1 MRDIQCI
8 IMMISLGASIITNQI
23 ENEEFT
29 YQTAK
34 HDVSCMW
41 RECNLTRE
49 EWPDYGYLNNEGH
62 YQLGL
67 VNSTAFVI
75 KEYAEDSGMGN
86 EEWSLKKIYSCDNTN
101 TFLAYVESK
110 TEDELYILF
119 SDITAEQ
126 PIYIILADV
135 RKDRDANVF
144 LPYGGY
150 AYNSMLEWDS
160 YKDWFDG
167 EAEGQ
172 CVSYEINGEIHD
184 SIYDVGLS
192 CAIDDYVNRTDGDV
206 ESKWEV
212 CGNDIYVGK
221 NGYIICADCR
231 NERQKVIFVLDIG
244 NKVYAVIEL

>member
-1 MRDIQCI
+1 
-8 IMMISLGASIITNQI
+8 MMLSLGVSIITNQI
-23 ENEEFT
+23 EKEGFT

-34 HDVSCMW
+34 HTIDRMW
-41 RECNLTRE
+41 QECNLPQK
-49 EWPDYGYLNNEGH
+49 EWPNYDYLGNEGH

-67 VNSTAFVI
+67 VNSTAFVV
-75 KEYAEDSGMGN
+75 KEYAADSGMSN
-86 EEWSLKKIYSCDNTN
+86 EEWKVKKIYSCGNTN

-110 TEDELYILF
+110 TGDELYILF
-119 SDITAEQ
+119 SERTTEQ

-135 RKDRDANVF
+135 RKDADADIS

-172 CVSYEINGEIHD
+172 CVSYETIGEIHD

-192 CAIDDYVNRTDGDV
+192 CAIDDYVNRTGGDV
-206 ESKWEV
+206 ESKWEAY
-212 CGNDIYVGK
+212 GNDIYVGK
-221 NGYIICADCR
+221 NGYIACVYCR
-231 NERQKVIFVLDIG
+231 NEGQNIIFILDIS
-244 NKVYAVIEL
+244 NKAYAVIEL